1 MLNFFIKFLTLI
13 FTNVVHILC
22 YQKFSEERLNINI
35 KKILWLLLITFLLL
49 LNNLYNKLSLKLLSA
64 FILETS
70 LFFFWFKKNEK
81 SLKNLFKYSL
91 LVCILSVF
99 VELILTWITS
109 FMFINVNE
117 LNNYTIPKISFT
129 IILTCSLYYI
139 CLILSKFFTIKKI
152 ITYKLEYFLLLIVIF
167 LNSLIFYYNN
177 NYKNYNIT
185 LNVALASIIFSL
197 FILTLKSLH
206 KKTIYKVKAEHLD
219 EKVEYYEQIAADY
232 SELKH
237 NLNDDFLAI
246 RSVANKETKDIVDEK
261 IKKYN
266 KNYGWISSLDN
277 VPKGLQGLIYM
288 KLSDIKEHEICVEVE
303 NKVDEKIISKLPSKT
318 YSELCDALGITINNA
333 IEATSNCSE
342 KVIYINLEEDKE
354 FLRLK
359 IINTFSGSLDL
370 DEIGN
375 RNYSTKKVKSGIGLE
390 YLKKLK
396 TIKIKKEIMN
406 NLFII
411 SILVP
416 IN

>member
-1 MLNFFIKFLTLI
+1 MIIGIIEYLTVVFTELIHLLCYKKMKEASLGINKKKIICLLITSLIILINNIYFSVIIKTIISFGLMCLLMHYWFEDNILHTVKYTLVIAIISIVIELGLLGFLGYTFANFRELNSSPVIKVCITIILACVLYFIFAIPIFISFLKKISKYKTEYFLSVVAILLNFFLI
-13 FTNVVHILC
+13 
-22 YQKFSEERLNINI
+22 YYNIN
-35 KKILWLLLITFLLL
+35 
-49 LNNLYNKLSLKLLSA
+49 Y
-64 FILETS
+64 E
-70 LFFFWFKKNEK
+70 
-81 SLKNLFKYSL
+81 
-91 LVCILSVF
+91 
-99 VELILTWITS
+99 
-109 FMFINVNE
+109 
-117 LNNYTIPKISFT
+117 
-129 IILTCSLYYI
+129 
-139 CLILSKFFTIKKI
+139 
-152 ITYKLEYFLLLIVIF
+152 
-167 LNSLIFYYNN
+167 
-177 NYKNYNIT
+177 NYNIAF
-185 LNVALASIIFSL
+185 NIGVAFTIFIL
-197 FILTLKSLH
+197 FILTLSSLH

-232 SELKH
+232 KELKH

-303 NKVDEKIISKLPSKT
+303 NKVDERIIAKLPSKT

-342 KVIYINLEEDKE
+342 KVIYINLEADKE
-354 FLRLK
+354 SLRLK

-375 RNYSTKKVKSGIGLE
+375 RNYSTKKVKSGIGLD

>member
-1 MLNFFIKFLTLI
+1 MIFIIQLLTLI
-13 FTNVVHILC
+13 FTEYIYLLCFSKMYSEKVQIKKYHILVLVFLAIVLYANNFFNNVVFKISLSLFILISINKIFFKKELKKTIITSC
-22 YQKFSEERLNINI
+22 LLCIISLTVELVLTFLMSALFANFQELNDNPVPKTCLSLLLTCTTYYIINI
-35 KKILWLLLITFLLL
+35 KKFLAFLKRAITLKLEYSLFIIIFILNFLVIRYNLDYKNYYNFISNMVIISGLLL
-49 LNNLYNKLSLKLLSA
+49 LLVITLSA
-64 FILETS
+64 I
-70 LFFFWFKKNEK
+70 
-81 SLKNLFKYSL
+81 
-91 LVCILSVF
+91 
-99 VELILTWITS
+99 
-109 FMFINVNE
+109 
-117 LNNYTIPKISFT
+117 
-129 IILTCSLYYI
+129 
-139 CLILSKFFTIKKI
+139 
-152 ITYKLEYFLLLIVIF
+152 
-167 LNSLIFYYNN
+167 
-177 NYKNYNIT
+177 
-185 LNVALASIIFSL
+185 
-197 FILTLKSLH
+197 H
-206 KKTIYKVKAEHLD
+206 KRTIYKLKSENLA

-288 KLSDIKEHEICVEVE
+288 KLSDIKEYEICVEVE

-359 IINTFSGSLDL
+359 IINTFSGYLDL

-375 RNYSTKKVKSGIGLE
+375 RNYSTKKVKSGIGLD

>member
-1 MLNFFIKFLTLI
+1 MIIGIIEYLTVVFTELIHLLCYKKMKEASLGINKKKIICLLITSLIILINNIYFSVIIKTIISFGLMCLLMHYWFEDNILHTVKYTLVIAIISIVIELGLLGFLGYTFANFRELNSSPVIKVCITIILACVLYFIFAIPIFISFLKKISKYKTEYFLSVVAILLNFFLI
-13 FTNVVHILC
+13 
-22 YQKFSEERLNINI
+22 YYNIN
-35 KKILWLLLITFLLL
+35 
-49 LNNLYNKLSLKLLSA
+49 Y
-64 FILETS
+64 E
-70 LFFFWFKKNEK
+70 
-81 SLKNLFKYSL
+81 
-91 LVCILSVF
+91 
-99 VELILTWITS
+99 
-109 FMFINVNE
+109 
-117 LNNYTIPKISFT
+117 
-129 IILTCSLYYI
+129 
-139 CLILSKFFTIKKI
+139 
-152 ITYKLEYFLLLIVIF
+152 
-167 LNSLIFYYNN
+167 
-177 NYKNYNIT
+177 NYNIAF
-185 LNVALASIIFSL
+185 NIGVAFTIFIL
-197 FILTLKSLH
+197 FILTLSSLH

-232 SELKH
+232 KELKH

-303 NKVDEKIISKLPSKT
+303 NKVDERIIAKLPSKT
-318 YSELCDALGITINNA
+318 YSELCDALGITTNNA

-342 KVIYINLEEDKE
+342 KVIYINLEADKE
-354 FLRLK
+354 SLRLK

-375 RNYSTKKVKSGIGLE
+375 RNYSTKKVKSGIGLD

>member
-1 MLNFFIKFLTLI
+1 MIIGVIEYLTVVFTELIHLLCYKKMKEASLGINKKKIICLLITSLIILINNIYFSVIIKTIISFGLMCLLMHYWFEDNILHTVKYTLVIAIISIVIELGLLGFLGYTFANFRELNSSPVIKVCITIILACVLYFIFAIPIFISFLKKISKYKTEYFLSVVAILLNFFLI
-13 FTNVVHILC
+13 
-22 YQKFSEERLNINI
+22 YYNIN
-35 KKILWLLLITFLLL
+35 
-49 LNNLYNKLSLKLLSA
+49 Y
-64 FILETS
+64 E
-70 LFFFWFKKNEK
+70 
-81 SLKNLFKYSL
+81 
-91 LVCILSVF
+91 
-99 VELILTWITS
+99 
-109 FMFINVNE
+109 
-117 LNNYTIPKISFT
+117 
-129 IILTCSLYYI
+129 
-139 CLILSKFFTIKKI
+139 
-152 ITYKLEYFLLLIVIF
+152 
-167 LNSLIFYYNN
+167 
-177 NYKNYNIT
+177 NYNIAF
-185 LNVALASIIFSL
+185 NIGVAFTIFIL
-197 FILTLKSLH
+197 FILTLSSLH

-232 SELKH
+232 KELKH

-303 NKVDEKIISKLPSKT
+303 NKVDERIIAKLPSKT

-333 IEATSNCSE
+333 IDATSNCSE
-342 KVIYINLEEDKE
+342 KVIYINLEADKE
-354 FLRLK
+354 SLRLK

-375 RNYSTKKVKSGIGLE
+375 RNYSTKKVKSGIGLD